1 MSIKVKAKAFKS
13 MFHTDG
19 FDIIAFSPI
28 FPYTNALKLSKYLT
42 FSCKGDLSWVS
53 IGKEYEL
60 EIEELETNKYGTTYN
75 IISCPSLT
83 INLKDLTRSQS
94 KEILMEFTTERQ
106 AENILCAY
114 PDFIYKVVTEGKESI
129 DIKKIHNV
137 GEVYL
142 NAYVR
147 EINTRYKYFGIIERV
162 KEWGIDVGDCK
173 KLIDAFQNEELIV
186 KAFKDNPYQC
196 LISVLDRSFE
206 KADKLIM
213 ELRPDLRH
221 SEQRCSYVILNVLE
235 KNEEEGSTR
244 LNANIVYNYILEQ
257 YPQAKDIEDLIVPTV
272 TNNTL
277 FYYNDENKDLAIMTT
292 YLAECRIAEFVK
304 DKIKNSHQLN
314 IDCEKYRTSDDGTTL
329 TDDQF
334 TLLTNFCKY
343 DFMLLAGYAGSGKTK
358 SVKNLIT
365 LMEENKIT
373 YTLLSS
379 TGKASRVLSESTN
392 RAATTIHK
400 RCFQGKITSDVVI
413 IDECGMVNLDT
424 FIMFLNSIDN
434 DDMKIIL
441 VGDNAQLSAIGL
453 SKIFDDLLNS
463 DKVPKT
469 MLTEI
474 FRYKS
479 NGSLFVA
486 TNVRNGKTFFND
498 KELVKKTD
506 DGYSIGGNYKFIE
519 RENDLIFDEVIKQYL
534 KLLDKGVKKKDILI
548 LSPFNKGDMGTYAIN
563 NAIQA
568 EINPPKVNEPY
579 HTRKLDNNT
588 IVFRTNDIVINTKN
602 DYHAVSQKAYLEM
615 LEYGLKEEDV
625 EDSVVV
631 NGQIGIV
638 REVVDD
644 GLIIQY
650 DEELIYVSKAKL
662 NHLLLGYAISSHKS
676 QGSGSDYVISVISTH
691 HKRMLSRGLLYVM
704 DTRCKK
710 ACIDIG
716 QVEAFEYGLKIVDN
730 DLRDTFLL
738 DLMKE
743 S

>member
-1 MSIKVKAKAFKS
+1 MSITVKAKAFKS
-13 MFHTDG
+13 MYHSEG
-19 FDIIAFSPI
+19 FDIIAFTPV
-28 FPYTNALKLSKYLT
+28 FPYSNSLKLSKYAT
-42 FSCKGDLSWVS
+42 FSCKGDLSWIT
-53 IGKEYEL
+53 IGKEYEIEIQ
-60 EIEELETNKYGTTYN
+60 EIETNRYGTTYS

-83 INLKDLTRSQS
+83 INLKDLNRAQS

-106 AENILCAY
+106 AENILNAY

-129 DIKKIHNV
+129 DVKKIYNV
-137 GEVYL
+137 GDVYL
-142 NAYVR
+142 NAYIR
-147 EINTRYKYFGIIERV
+147 ELNTRYKYFGIIERV
-162 KEWGIDVGDCK
+162 KEWNIDVSDCK
-173 KLIDAFQNEELIV
+173 KLIDAFHNEENIV
-186 KAFKDNPYQC
+186 NAFKENPYEC
-196 LISVLDRSFE
+196 LIGILDRNFE

-213 ELRPDLRH
+213 ELRPELRH
-221 SEQRCSYVILNVLE
+221 SEQRCSYLILSVLE

-244 LNANIVYNYILEQ
+244 LNANVVYNYILEK
-257 YPQAKDIEDLIVPTV
+257 YPQGKDIQDLIVPTV
-272 TNNTL
+272 KTNKL
-277 FYYNDENKDLAIMTT
+277 FYYNEETKDLAIMET

-304 DKIKNSHQLN
+304 DKIAHSHKLN
-314 IDCEKYRTSDDGTTL
+314 INCEKYRKSDDITL
-329 TDDQF
+329 TDAQF
-334 TLLTNFCKY
+334 TLLENFCKY
-343 DFMLLAGYAGSGKTK
+343 DFMLLAGYAGSGK
-358 SVKNLIT
+358 SCSIHNLIT
-365 LMEENKIT
+365 LMEENGLT

-379 TGKASRVLSESTN
+379 TGKASRVLSESTK
-392 RAATTIHK
+392 RTATTIHK
-400 RCFQGKITSDVVI
+400 RCYQGKITSDVVI

-424 FIMFLNSIDN
+424 FIMFLNALDN
-434 DDMKIIL
+434 DNIKIIL

-453 SKIFDDLLNS
+453 SKIFDDLINS
-463 DKVPKT
+463 GVVPIT

-498 KELVKKTD
+498 KEFVTKKENVYT
-506 DGYSIGGNYKFIE
+506 IGGNYTFIE
-519 RENDLIFDEVIKQYL
+519 KEDNEIFDEVINQYM
-534 KLLDKGVKKKDILI
+534 KLLEKGVKKKDILI

-568 EINPPKVNEPY
+568 EVNPPKVNELY
-579 HTRKLDNNT
+579 HTRKIEGHT
-588 IVFRTNDIVINTKN
+588 ILFRTNDIVINTKN

-615 LEYGLKEEDV
+615 LENGLKEEDV
-625 EDSVVV
+625 EDSIVV

-638 REVVDD
+638 REVVET
-644 GLIIQY
+644 GLIVQY

-676 QGSGSDYVISVISTH
+676 QGSGSNYVISVVSGQ

-716 QVEAFEYGLKIVDN
+716 QIEAFEFGLKIVDN

-738 DLMKE
+738 ELMKTN
-743 S
+743 